1 MSHNNQSLETL
12 SNIKGAQEYVEIRDL
27 FKILDNF
34 SVNTEDKNIQ
44 ANHNMPSSSLLREDK
59 VKNTS
64 EVNKQIILENSSWIN
79 EDNLFIL

>member
-1 MSHNNQSLETL
+1 MSNNNQSLEIL

-44 ANHNMPSSSLLREDK
+44 TNHTIPSSSLLREDK
-59 VKNTS
+59 IQNTS
-64 EVNKQIILENSSWIN
+64 EINKQIILENSS
-79 EDNLFIL
+79 

>member
-1 MSHNNQSLETL
+1 MSNNNQSLEIL

-44 ANHNMPSSSLLREDK
+44 TNHTIPSSSLLREDK
-59 VKNTS
+59 VQNTS
-64 EVNKQIILENSSWIN
+64 EINKQIILENSSWIN